1 MRHRKKNAMQKN
13 DAKIHPLMVW
23 SHLTNVGHFFFIIH
37 KIILLCYPTI
47 IIFNTISTTSVGLAS
62 LSLSLFVNTHK
73 LNRYYAFRYTGLDT
87 YLLCDDSILRR
98 WCMYV
103 HVGMQICVQ
112 ILHCKSL
119 YSLFISA
126 ILLLI
131 IYLEGTSA
139 TRYLLLKKNWPFPFR
154 I

>member
-1 MRHRKKNAMQKN
+1 
-13 DAKIHPLMVW
+13 
-23 SHLTNVGHFFFIIH
+23 
-37 KIILLCYPTI
+37 
-47 IIFNTISTTSVGLAS
+47 
-62 LSLSLFVNTHK
+62 
-73 LNRYYAFRYTGLDT
+73 
-87 YLLCDDSILRR
+87 
-98 WCMYV
+98 MYV

-139 TRYLLLKKNWPFPFR
+139 TRYLLLKKN
-154 I
+154 